1 MQRPIN
7 SCDIFTGLYWEF
19 CLDST
24 KTYKNNKEFVLCL
37 DPTKKKKNSA
47 FLWFWNPTSFGLPTN
62 FLNLPVFCHPQLAI
76 DPFDPWSAHGSSPRT
91 PNKNGPI
98 FQRFFWGLL
107 SLLYIWHLFD
117 TQLTQ
122 NHRLKSRR
130 SPNKIKS
137 PTVNSCSKQWKEIKF
152 RWHFSLSSG
161 MTTLKTCHLSF
172 GPKKHP
178 PRIQHGSWRHI
189 QVLHH
194 QLWRNTWG
202 PAHNTWG
209 NFWIP

>member
-1 MQRPIN
+1 MTSSLGCTENFAWILQKPTKTTKN
-7 SCDIFTGLYWEF
+7 SCCVWIL
-19 CLDST
+19 
-24 KTYKNNKEFVLCL
+24 
-37 DPTKKKKNSA
+37 PKKIKNSA

-62 FLNLPVFCHPQLAI
+62 FLNLPVFCRPQLAI

-137 PTVNSCSKQWKEIKF
+137 PTVNSCSKQWQEIKF

-161 MTTLKTCHLSF
+161 MTTSPTCHLSF
-172 GPKKHP
+172 GPQKTP
-178 PRIQHGSWRHI
+178 TSNPAWFLATYPGFYTINFGY
-189 QVLHH
+189 LE
-194 QLWRNTWG
+194 
-202 PAHNTWG
+202 AHNTWG
-209 NFWIP
+209 NRGFHN